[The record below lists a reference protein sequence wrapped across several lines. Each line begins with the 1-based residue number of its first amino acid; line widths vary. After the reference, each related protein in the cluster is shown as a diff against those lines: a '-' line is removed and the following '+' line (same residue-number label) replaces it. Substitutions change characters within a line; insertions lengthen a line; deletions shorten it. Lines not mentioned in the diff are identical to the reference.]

1 MAKLN
6 PVVITKQDIFL
17 KVVWTGSG
25 EKTVVNNAQ
34 LLRMVSIVSPY
45 VTVVMT
51 NVTMY
56 MDVYVHYQV
65 ICVLDC

>member
-1 MAKLN
+1 M
-6 PVVITKQDIFL
+6 
-17 KVVWTGSG
+17 

-34 LLRMVSIVSPY
+34 FLRMESTVSPY
-45 VTVVMT
+45 VIVVMT

-56 MDVYVHYQV
+56 MDAYVHYQV